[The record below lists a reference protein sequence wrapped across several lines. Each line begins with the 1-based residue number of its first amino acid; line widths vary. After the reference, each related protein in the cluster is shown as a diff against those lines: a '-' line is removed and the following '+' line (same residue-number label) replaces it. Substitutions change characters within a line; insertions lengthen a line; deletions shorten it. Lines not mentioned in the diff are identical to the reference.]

1 MDEVGRNKIEVE
13 IHQEKVDF
21 VNDAYEKELQYWKRA
36 ALESVS
42 TKNEAKELI
51 DLAPSRVILVR
62 KVKNEKMVNIDEIIF
77 YLKSQ
82 YLAHNEE
89 QRTFIQDIPS
99 EENMPS
105 FEAITGYLK
114 TFSKSIKED
123 ENMGLKNKTLIGG
136 WILITSKVY
145 RRQNL
150 SCRFED
156 WLYEECRIKRQTS
169 YNYRNLYKLMSVAPK
184 LMNCRVNTTYFFK
197 NHEIL
202 FKYFDEETQTPW
214 KHAFFCT
221 CEDCI
226 SYFGEPATVY

>member
-1 MDEVGRNKIEVE
+1 
-13 IHQEKVDF
+13 
-21 VNDAYEKELQYWKRA
+21 
-36 ALESVS
+36 
-42 TKNEAKELI
+42 
-51 DLAPSRVILVR
+51 
-62 KVKNEKMVNIDEIIF
+62 
-77 YLKSQ
+77 
-82 YLAHNEE
+82 
-89 QRTFIQDIPS
+89 
-99 EENMPS
+99 MPS

-136 WILITSKVY
+136 WILIISKIC
-145 RRQNL
+145 RRHNL
-150 SCRFED
+150 SCQFED

-214 KHAFFCT
+214 KHAVFST
-221 CEDCI
+221 YEVCI
-226 SYFGEPATVY
+226 SYFGEPATVC

>member
-1 MDEVGRNKIEVE
+1 M
-13 IHQEKVDF
+13 
-21 VNDAYEKELQYWKRA
+21 
-36 ALESVS
+36 
-42 TKNEAKELI
+42 
-51 DLAPSRVILVR
+51 VR
-62 KVKNEKMVNIDEIIF
+62 KVKNERMVKIDEMIF

-82 YLAHNEE
+82 YYAHNDEE
-89 QRTFIQDIPS
+89 RTFIANILS

-145 RRQNL
+145 KCQNL

-156 WLYEECRIKRQTS
+156 WLHKEYRIKKQTG
-169 YNYRNLYKLMSVAPK
+169 YNYRNLYKLMTFAPR
-184 LMNCRVNTTYFFK
+184 LINCRVNVTYFFK

-221 CEDCI
+221 CEDCRAEFKQWVKLI
-226 SYFGEPATVY
+226 FVIFLVQ